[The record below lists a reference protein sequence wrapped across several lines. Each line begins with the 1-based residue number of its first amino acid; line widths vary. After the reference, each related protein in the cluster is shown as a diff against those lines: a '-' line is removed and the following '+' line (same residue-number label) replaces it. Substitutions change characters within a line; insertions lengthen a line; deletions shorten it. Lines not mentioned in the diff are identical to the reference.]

1 MTRLRADLILLIAA
15 LVWGLGFVAQSTA
28 MDNIG
33 PFTFIGLRFLIAAAA
48 VWPLMRFI
56 EIIEQAVGRE
66 AVKKFEP
73 MQAGDVYAT
82 YADIDA
88 ISADYGFAPTTPL
101 EAGIPK
107 FVEWYKEYRKSAGG
121 AA

>member
-1 MTRLRADLILLIAA
+1 MKPDRPVPHRIY
-15 LVWGLGFVAQSTA
+15 
-28 MDNIG
+28 NIG
-33 PFTFIGLRFLIAAAA
+33 NNQPVA
-48 VWPLMRFI
+48 LMRFI
-56 EIIEQAVGRE
+56 EVIEQAVGRE
-66 AVKKFEP
+66 AVKNFEP

-101 EAGIPK
+101 EVGIPK
-107 FVEWYKEYRKSAGG
+107 FVEWYKEYRKTAGG